1 MLEIKDLDP
10 LAESSKQ
17 GSQVLIAG
25 CQRYQAFA
33 QTDLDKSGKHKHKHN
48 IVLEDSLMGRTSPVE
63 AGWTLEEK
71 KVIAAKIEQNSDLL
85 RFCLETSQH
94 KFGDL
99 VESEESLCCLA
110 TTLFIQAQ
118 RSLRS

>member
-1 MLEIKDLDP
+1 MLEIKDLDS
-10 LAESSKQ
+10 LVESSEQ

-25 CQRYQAFA
+25 CQRYHAFA
-33 QTDLDKSGKHKHKHN
+33 QTGLDKSGKHKHN
-48 IVLEDSLMGRTSPVE
+48 IVLEDSLMGGTSPAE

-85 RFCLETSQH
+85 RFCLETFQH

-99 VESEESLCCLA
+99 VESEESLRCLT